1 MQNNPQLTTLNVKN
15 NATSVL
21 NTIFFITFP
30 LFINKYDFVAMKAIF
45 KMIIDWL
52 SFLFNSK
59 HITSEPVIVENSDT
73 EENENVE
80 EKPEQEPEE
89 EPEQEPEIKKEEYK
103 KMVIILDNGHAKST
117 PGKRSP
123 ILPDGSQFFEYEF
136 SRDIVRRIAEKLD
149 VLGIQYRIIVP
160 EVNED
165 IGLSKRAARANAI
178 CDEFGAANC
187 FFISIHANAAGDGSC
202 WKNARG
208 WSIYTT
214 KGNTNSDKYATIV
227 FEEADKMLP
236 NFNLML
242 RRDMTDGDPDFEE
255 NFTVIY
261 KTKCPAVLTENLFM
275 DNLSDVRFLMSDE
288 GRDII
293 AQLHV
298 NAIKRICKKD

>member
-1 MQNNPQLTTLNVKN
+1 
-15 NATSVL
+15 
-21 NTIFFITFP
+21 
-30 LFINKYDFVAMKAIF
+30 MKAIF

-52 SFLFNSK
+52 SFILNSK
-59 HITSEPVIVENSDT
+59 NITSEPVLVDNGDKDEQETIDIVEP
-73 EENENVE
+73 VE
-80 EKPEQEPEE
+80 DPEE
-89 EPEQEPEIKKEEYK
+89 EPVSEPEIKKEEYK
-103 KMVIILDNGHAKST
+103 NMVIILDNGHAKST

-123 ILPDGSQFFEYEF
+123 VLPDGSQFFEYEF

-178 CDEFGAANC
+178 CDEFGAGNC
-187 FFISIHANAAGDGSC
+187 FFISIHANAAGNGTA
-202 WKNARG
+202 WMNARG

-227 FEEADKMLP
+227 FEEANKMLP
-236 NFNLML
+236 NFNISL
-242 RRDMTDGDPDFEE
+242 RRDMTDGDPDYEE

-298 NAIKRICKKD
+298 NAIKRICKADQQK